1 MDLGPLF
8 RAGVNPFF
16 RRELL
21 DERLETLLIA
31 LKRVQCDDG
40 R

>member
-16 RRELL
+16 RV
-21 DERLETLLIA
+21 ERLETLLIA

>member
-1 MDLGPLF
+1 LF

-16 RRELL
+16 RQELL
-21 DERLETLLIA
+21 VERLETLLIA